1 MQTEAVFEN
10 ISERIKQELWK
21 AQKAIHIAIA
31 WFTNKELFDIL
42 KIKAQNNCKVF
53 IIINDDEINN
63 NSSIPYDSLNIKNIK
78 IYKTGLNENEL
89 MHNKFCIIDNTTIIT
104 GSYNWSYKA
113 QSNFENIIITYNDN
127 ILANQFLDEFNK
139 IVKIINPQEALKD
152 DIFPLHIVVKRLEI
166 IKNYILLEDLNSVVA
181 ESLKLG
187 QYDFNEDI
195 SEIISLVKSDNFNLA
210 IPIIDNFIRQNQQIE
225 LWIDKE
231 LAILK
236 TEVRKLE
243 NQINAFDNEKTELE
257 KIISE
262 FQHRHTLELGDII
275 LKILKLRKVKFKTSK
290 EKFDEAE
297 QDEKQYREQF
307 DLESSKKVRDLT
319 DQEKSELKSKFR
331 KATVL
336 CHPDKV
342 VNELKE
348 TAQKI
353 FVELKSAYDQN
364 DLSKVSEILTELEK
378 GNFFRTTSETITEK
392 DLLQVEIT
400 RLKRQIKIIENEIV
414 SIKLS
419 DTYRKVIEI
428 SDWDS
433 YFEETRQKLNKE
445 LEYLERQ
452 LIVNE
457 YNNKKTAGNSGFA

>member
-1 MQTEAVFEN
+1 MMQTEAVFEN

-21 AQKAIHIAIA
+21 AQKAIHIAVA

-63 NSSIPYDSLNIKNIK
+63 NSSITYDSLNIKNIK
-78 IYKTGLNENEL
+78 IFKSGFAKNEL

-139 IVKIINPQEALKD
+139 IVKIINPKEALKVD
-152 DIFPLHIVVKRLEI
+152 VFPLHIVVKRLEI
-166 IKNYILLEDLNSVVA
+166 IKNYILLDDNSSLVA
-181 ESLKLG
+181 ESLKLS
-187 QYDFNEDI
+187 QYEFNDDI
-195 SEIISLVKSDNFNLA
+195 SEIITLVNSDDFNLA
-210 IPIIDNFIRQNQQIE
+210 IPIIDNFIRQNQQVE

-257 KIISE
+257 KIILE

-275 LKILKLRKVKFKTSK
+275 LKILKLRKLKFKNSK
-290 EKFDEAE
+290 DKFDEAE

-307 DLESSKKVRDLT
+307 DLENSKKFRELS

-364 DLSKVSEILTELEK
+364 DLIKVSEILKELEK
-378 GNFFRTTSETITEK
+378 GNLFRTTSETITEK

-400 RLKRQIKIIENEIV
+400 RLKSQIKIIENEII

-428 SDWDS
+428 SDWDH
-433 YFEETRQKLNKE
+433 YFEETRHKLNNE
-445 LEYLERQ
+445 LDYLQKQ
-452 LIVNE
+452 LTDEAINIK
-457 YNNKKTAGNSGFA
+457 NGW

>member
-1 MQTEAVFEN
+1 MQTEAVFDN

-21 AQKAIHIAIA
+21 AQKAIHIAVA

-53 IIINDDEINN
+53 IIINDDEINK
-63 NSSIPYDSLNIKNIK
+63 NSSIPYDSLNIRNIK
-78 IYKTGLNENEL
+78 IFKSGFAENEL

-113 QSNFENIIITYNDN
+113 QSNFENIVITQNDN

-139 IVKIINPQEALKD
+139 IVKIINPQEILKD
-152 DIFPLHIVVKRLEI
+152 DVFPLHIVVKRLEI
-166 IKNYILLEDLNSVVA
+166 IKNYILLEDLNSLVT

-210 IPIIDNFIRQNQQIE
+210 IPIIDNFIKQNQQIE

-275 LKILKLRKVKFKTSK
+275 LKILKLRKLKFKTSK
-290 EKFDEAE
+290 EKFGEAE

-307 DLESSKKVRDLT
+307 DLESSKKIRELS
-319 DQEKSELKSKFR
+319 DQEKTELKSKFR

-353 FVELKSAYDQN
+353 FIELKTAYDQN
-364 DLSKVSEILTELEK
+364 DLSKVSEIFTELEK
-378 GNFFRTTSETITEK
+378 GNLFRTTSETITEK
-392 DLLQVEIT
+392 DILQVEIA
-400 RLKRQIKIIENEIV
+400 RLNRQVKIIESEIV
-414 SIKLS
+414 SIKS
-419 DTYRKVIEI
+419 SETYRKVIEI
-428 SDWDS
+428 TEWDS
-433 YFEETRQKLNKE
+433 YFEETRQKLNNE
-445 LEYLERQ
+445 LDYLKKQ
-452 LIVNE
+452 LIENE
-457 YNNKKTAGNSGFA
+457 

>member
-1 MQTEAVFEN
+1 MIQAEAVFEN
-10 ISERIKQELWK
+10 ISDRIKQELWK
-21 AQKAIHIAIA
+21 AQKAIHIAVA

-63 NSSIPYDSLNIKNIK
+63 NSSIGYDNLNIKNIK

-89 MHNKFCIIDNTTIIT
+89 MHNKFCVIDNTTIIT

-113 QSNFENIIITYNDN
+113 KSNFENIIITYNDN

-139 IVKIINPQEALKD
+139 IVKIINPKEALND
-152 DIFPLHIVVKRLEI
+152 DIFPLHIIVKRLEI
-166 IKNYILLEDLNSVVA
+166 VKNYILLVDLSSL
-181 ESLKLG
+181 ETEILKLS
-187 QYDFNEDI
+187 QYDFNDDI
-195 SEIISLVKSDNFNLA
+195 SEIITLVKSDDFNLA
-210 IPIIDNFIRQNQQIE
+210 IPIIDNFIRQNQQVE

-275 LKILKLRKVKFKTSK
+275 LKILKLRKLKFQTSK
-290 EKFDEAE
+290 EKFVEAE
-297 QDEKQYREQF
+297 QDERQYREQF
-307 DLESSKKVRDLT
+307 DLENSKKVRDLT

-364 DLSKVSEILTELEK
+364 DLSKVSEILKELEK

-400 RLKRQIKIIENEIV
+400 RLKRQIKIIENEII

-419 DTYRKVIEI
+419 DTYKKVIEI
-428 SDWDS
+428 SNWDN

-445 LEYLERQ
+445 LEYLENQ
-452 LIVNE
+452 LIE
-457 YNNKKTAGNSGFA
+457 YE

>member
-21 AQKAIHIAIA
+21 AQKAIHIAVA

-63 NSSIPYDSLNIKNIK
+63 NSSITYDSLNIKNIK
-78 IYKTGLNENEL
+78 IFKSGFAKNEL

-139 IVKIINPQEALKD
+139 IVKIINPKEALKVD
-152 DIFPLHIVVKRLEI
+152 VFPLHIVVKRLEI
-166 IKNYILLEDLNSVVA
+166 IKNYILLDDNSSLVA
-181 ESLKLG
+181 ESLKLS
-187 QYDFNEDI
+187 QYEFNDDI
-195 SEIISLVKSDNFNLA
+195 SEIITLVNSDDFNLA
-210 IPIIDNFIRQNQQIE
+210 IPIIDNFIRQNQQVE

-257 KIISE
+257 KIILE

-275 LKILKLRKVKFKTSK
+275 LKILKLRKLKFKNSK
-290 EKFDEAE
+290 DKFDEAE

-307 DLESSKKVRDLT
+307 DLENSKKFRELS

-364 DLSKVSEILTELEK
+364 DLIKVSEILKELEK
-378 GNFFRTTSETITEK
+378 GNLFRTTSETITEK

-400 RLKRQIKIIENEIV
+400 RLKSQIKIIENEII

-428 SDWDS
+428 SDWDH
-433 YFEETRQKLNKE
+433 YFEETRHKLNNE
-445 LEYLERQ
+445 LDYLQKQ
-452 LIVNE
+452 LTDEAINIK
-457 YNNKKTAGNSGFA
+457 NGW

>member
-1 MQTEAVFEN
+1 MKTEAVFEN

-21 AQKAIHIAIA
+21 AKKTIHIAVA

-42 KIKAQNNCKVF
+42 KIKAQNNCNVF

-63 NSSIPYDSLNIKNIK
+63 KSTIPFDTLKLENLK
-78 IYKTGLNENEL
+78 IFKTGLMDNEL
-89 MHNKFCIIDNTTIIT
+89 MHNKFCIIDHSTAIT
-104 GSYNWSYKA
+104 GSYNWSYRA
-113 QSNFENIIITYNDN
+113 QTNFENIVITYNDN
-127 ILANQFLDEFNK
+127 ILANQFLEEFNR
-139 IVKIINPQEALKD
+139 IVKIINPNEILNQEL
-152 DIFPLHIVVKRLEI
+152 FPLHIVVKRLEI
-166 IKNYILLEDLNSVVA
+166 IKNYILLEETSSLIT
-181 ESLKLG
+181 ESEKISK
-187 QYDFNEDI
+187 YDFHTEI
-195 SEIISLVKSDNFNLA
+195 SEIIGLIKSDEYFLA
-210 IPIIDNFIRQNQQIE
+210 IPIIDNFIRQNQQVE
-225 LWIDKE
+225 LWVDKE
-231 LAILK
+231 LSMLR

-275 LKILKLRKVKFKTSK
+275 LQILKLRKLKFKSSK

-297 QDEKQYREQF
+297 QDERQYREQF
-307 DLESSKKVRDLT
+307 DIENSKKVRELT
-319 DQEKSELKSKFR
+319 NQEKTELKLKFR

-348 TAQKI
+348 MAQKI
-353 FVELKSAYDQN
+353 FVDLKAAYDQN

-378 GNFFRTTSETITEK
+378 GNFFRTTSEIITEK
-392 DLLQVEIT
+392 ELLQVEIA
-400 RLKRQIKIIENEIV
+400 RLKRQIKIIVNEIV
-414 SIKLS
+414 SIKLNE
-419 DTYRKVIEI
+419 TYRKVIKI

-445 LEYLERQ
+445 LDFLEKQ
-452 LIVNE
+452 LSENV
-457 YNNKKTAGNSGFA
+457 

>member
-21 AQKAIHIAIA
+21 TQKVIHIAVA

-63 NSSIPYDSLNIKNIK
+63 NSSIGYDNLNIKNIK

-89 MHNKFCIIDNTTIIT
+89 MHNKFCVIDNTTIIT

-113 QSNFENIIITYNDN
+113 KSNFENIIITYNDN

-139 IVKIINPQEALKD
+139 IVKIINPKEALND
-152 DIFPLHIVVKRLEI
+152 DIFPLHIIVKRLEI
-166 IKNYILLEDLNSVVA
+166 VKNYILLVDLSSL
-181 ESLKLG
+181 ETEILKLR
-187 QYDFNEDI
+187 QYDFNDDI
-195 SEIISLVKSDNFNLA
+195 SEIITLVKSDDFNLA
-210 IPIIDNFIRQNQQIE
+210 IPIIDNFIRQNQQVE

-275 LKILKLRKVKFKTSK
+275 LKILKLRKLKFQTSK
-290 EKFDEAE
+290 EKFVEAE
-297 QDEKQYREQF
+297 QDERQYREQF
-307 DLESSKKVRDLT
+307 DLENSKKVRDLT

-342 VNELKE
+342 VNEMKE

-364 DLSKVSEILTELEK
+364 DLSKVSEILKELEK

-400 RLKRQIKIIENEIV
+400 RLKRQIKIIENEII

-419 DTYRKVIEI
+419 DTYKKVIEI
-428 SDWDS
+428 SNWDN

-445 LEYLERQ
+445 LEYLENQ
-452 LIVNE
+452 LIE
-457 YNNKKTAGNSGFA
+457 YE

>member
-1 MQTEAVFEN
+1 MQTEAIFEN

-21 AQKAIHIAIA
+21 AEKVIHIAVA

-42 KIKAQNNCKVF
+42 KIKAQNSCKVF

-63 NSSIPYDSLNIKNIK
+63 NSSIPYDSLNINNIK

-139 IVKIINPQEALKD
+139 IVKIINPKEALND
-152 DIFPLHIVVKRLEI
+152 DVFPLHIVVKRLEI
-166 IKNYILLEDLNSVVA
+166 IKNYILLEDLNSLVT

-195 SEIISLVKSDNFNLA
+195 SEVISLVKSNNFNQA
-210 IPIIDNFIRQNQQIE
+210 IPIIDNFIRQNQQVE

-275 LKILKLRKVKFKTSK
+275 LKILKLRKLKFKTSK

-331 KATVL
+331 KATLL

-353 FVELKSAYDQN
+353 FVELKLAYDQN

-378 GNFFRTTSETITEK
+378 SNFFKITSETITEK
-392 DLLQVEIT
+392 DLLIVEIE

-414 SIKLS
+414 SIKS
-419 DTYRKVIEI
+419 SETYRKVIEI
-428 SDWDS
+428 TDWDN
-433 YFEETRQKLNKE
+433 YFEGTRQKLNNELDYLQKQLKE
-445 LEYLERQ
+445 
-452 LIVNE
+452 NE
-457 YNNKKTAGNSGFA
+457 EINNKNGW

>member
-21 AQKAIHIAIA
+21 TQKVIHIAVA

-63 NSSIPYDSLNIKNIK
+63 NSSIGYDNLNIKNIK

-89 MHNKFCIIDNTTIIT
+89 MHNKFCVIDNTTIIT

-113 QSNFENIIITYNDN
+113 KSNFENIIITYNDN

-139 IVKIINPQEALKD
+139 IVKIINPKEALND
-152 DIFPLHIVVKRLEI
+152 DIFPLHIIVKRLEI
-166 IKNYILLEDLNSVVA
+166 VKNYILLVDLSSL
-181 ESLKLG
+181 ETEILKLR
-187 QYDFNEDI
+187 QYDFNDDI
-195 SEIISLVKSDNFNLA
+195 SEIITLVKSDDFNLA
-210 IPIIDNFIRQNQQIE
+210 IPIIDNFIRQNQQVE

-275 LKILKLRKVKFKTSK
+275 LKILKLRKLKFQTSK
-290 EKFDEAE
+290 EKFVEAE
-297 QDEKQYREQF
+297 QDERQYREQF
-307 DLESSKKVRDLT
+307 DLENSKKVRDLT

-364 DLSKVSEILTELEK
+364 DLSKVSEILKELEK

-400 RLKRQIKIIENEIV
+400 RLKRQIKIIENEII

-419 DTYRKVIEI
+419 DTYKKVIEI
-428 SDWDS
+428 SNWDN

-445 LEYLERQ
+445 LEYLENQ
-452 LIVNE
+452 LIE
-457 YNNKKTAGNSGFA
+457 YE

>member
-10 ISERIKQELWK
+10 ISDRIKMELWK
-21 AQKAIHIAIA
+21 AQKAIHIAVA
-31 WFTNKELFDIL
+31 WFTNKELFNIL

-53 IIINDDEINN
+53 IVINDDQIN
-63 NSSIPYDSLNIKNIK
+63 NSSTIPYDSINIKNINIFK
-78 IYKTGLNENEL
+78 SGIAENEL
-89 MHNKFCIIDNTTIIT
+89 MHNKFCIIDYTTIIT

-139 IVKIINPQEALKD
+139 IVKIINPKEALKD
-152 DIFPLHIVVKRLEI
+152 DVFPLHIVVKRLEI
-166 IKNYILLEDLNSVVA
+166 IKNYILLEDVNSLIA

-195 SEIISLVKSDNFNLA
+195 SEIISLVKSNDFNLA
-210 IPIIDNFIRQNQQIE
+210 ISIIDNFIRQNQQVE

-243 NQINAFDNEKTELE
+243 NKINAFDNEKTELE

-275 LKILKLRKVKFKTSK
+275 LKILNLRKLKFQTSK
-290 EKFDEAE
+290 EKFEEAE

-319 DQEKSELKSKFR
+319 DHEKSELKSKFR

-348 TAQKI
+348 IAQKI
-353 FVELKSAYDQN
+353 FVELKSAYDHN
-364 DLSKVSEILTELEK
+364 DLSKVSEILSELEK
-378 GNFFRTTSETITEK
+378 GNFFRTTSETVSEK
-392 DLLQVEIT
+392 EILQVEIS

-428 SDWDS
+428 SDWNN
-433 YFEETRQKLNKE
+433 YFEETRQKLNNE
-445 LEYLERQ
+445 LDYLQKQ
-452 LIVNE
+452 LTENE
-457 YNNKKTAGNSGFA
+457 EINNINGW

>member
-1 MQTEAVFEN
+1 MKTEAVFEN

-21 AQKAIHIAIA
+21 ARKTIHIAVA

-42 KIKAQNNCKVF
+42 KIKAQNNCNVF
-53 IIINDDEINN
+53 IIINNDEINN
-63 NSSIPYDSLNIKNIK
+63 NSTIPFDTLKLKNLK
-78 IYKTGLNENEL
+78 IFKTGLVDNEL
-89 MHNKFCIIDNTTIIT
+89 MHNKFCIIDHSITIT
-104 GSYNWSYKA
+104 GSYNWSYRA
-113 QSNFENIIITYNDN
+113 QTNFENIVITYNDN
-127 ILANQFLDEFNK
+127 ILSNQFLEEFNR
-139 IVKIINPQEALKD
+139 IVKIINPNEILNQEL
-152 DIFPLHIVVKRLEI
+152 FPLHIVVKRLEI
-166 IKNYILLEDLNSVVA
+166 IKNYILLEETSSLIA
-181 ESLKLG
+181 ESEKISK
-187 QYDFNEDI
+187 YDFNTEI
-195 SEIISLVKSDNFNLA
+195 SEIIGLIKSDEYFLA
-210 IPIIDNFIRQNQQIE
+210 IPIIDNFIRQNQQVE
-225 LWIDKE
+225 LWVDKE
-231 LAILK
+231 LSMLK

-275 LKILKLRKVKFKTSK
+275 LQILKHRKLKFKSSK

-297 QDEKQYREQF
+297 QDERQYREQF
-307 DLESSKKVRDLT
+307 DIENSKKVRELT
-319 DQEKSELKSKFR
+319 NQEKTELKLKFR

-353 FVELKSAYDQN
+353 FVDLKAAYDQN

-378 GNFFRTTSETITEK
+378 GNSFRTTSEIITEK
-392 DLLQVEIT
+392 ELLQVEIA
-400 RLKRQIKIIENEIV
+400 RLKRQIKIIVNEIV

-419 DTYRKVIEI
+419 ETYRKVIEI

-445 LEYLERQ
+445 LDFLEKQ
-452 LIVNE
+452 LSENV
-457 YNNKKTAGNSGFA
+457 

>member
-21 AQKAIHIAIA
+21 AQKVIQIAVA

-42 KIKAQNNCKVF
+42 KIKAKNNCKVF

-63 NSSIPYDSLNIKNIK
+63 NSSIHYDNLNIKNIK
-78 IYKTGLNENEL
+78 IYKTKLNKNEL
-89 MHNKFCIIDNTTIIT
+89 MHNKFCVIDNTTIIT

-127 ILANQFLDEFNK
+127 ILASQFLDEFNK
-139 IVKIINPQEALKD
+139 IVKIINPKESLND

-166 IKNYILLEDLNSVVA
+166 VKNYILLEDIISL
-181 ESLKLG
+181 ETEILKLR
-187 QYDFNEDI
+187 QYDFNDNI
-195 SEIISLVKSDNFNLA
+195 SEIITLVKSDNFNFA
-210 IPIIDNFIRQNQQIE
+210 IPIIDNFIRQNQQVE

-262 FQHRHTLELGDII
+262 FHRRHTLELGDLI
-275 LKILKLRKVKFKTSK
+275 LKILKLRKLKYKFSND
-290 EKFDEAE
+290 KFAEAE
-297 QDEKQYREQF
+297 QDERQYQKQF
-307 DLESSKKVRDLT
+307 DLEISKKVRELT
-319 DQEKSELKSKFR
+319 DQEKAELKLKFR

-342 VNELKE
+342 ANELKE

-353 FVELKSAYDQN
+353 FVELKTAYDQN

-378 GNFFRTTSETITEK
+378 GNFFKTASETITVK
-392 DLLQVEIT
+392 DLLQAEIV

-414 SIKLS
+414 SIKS
-419 DTYRKVIEI
+419 SETYRKVIEL

-445 LEYLERQ
+445 LDYLQ
-452 LIVNE
+452 IKLSDNE
-457 YNNKKTAGNSGFA
+457 QI

>member
-1 MQTEAVFEN
+1 MIQAEAVFEN
-10 ISERIKQELWK
+10 ISDRIKQELWK
-21 AQKAIHIAIA
+21 AQKAIHIAVA

-63 NSSIPYDSLNIKNIK
+63 NSSIGYDNLNIKNIK

-89 MHNKFCIIDNTTIIT
+89 MHNKFCVIDNTTIIT

-113 QSNFENIIITYNDN
+113 KSNFENIIITYNDN

-139 IVKIINPQEALKD
+139 IVKIINPKEALND
-152 DIFPLHIVVKRLEI
+152 DIFPLHIIVKRLEI
-166 IKNYILLEDLNSVVA
+166 VKNYILLVDLSSL
-181 ESLKLG
+181 ETEILKLR
-187 QYDFNEDI
+187 QYDFNDDI
-195 SEIISLVKSDNFNLA
+195 SEIITLVKSDDFNLA
-210 IPIIDNFIRQNQQIE
+210 IPIIDNFIRQNQQVE

-275 LKILKLRKVKFKTSK
+275 LKILKLRKLKFQTSK
-290 EKFDEAE
+290 EKFVEAE
-297 QDEKQYREQF
+297 QDERQYREQF
-307 DLESSKKVRDLT
+307 DLENSKKVRDLT

-364 DLSKVSEILTELEK
+364 DLSKVSEILKELEK

-400 RLKRQIKIIENEIV
+400 RLKRQIKIIENEII

-419 DTYRKVIEI
+419 DTYKKVIEI
-428 SDWDS
+428 SNWDN

-445 LEYLERQ
+445 LEYLENQ
-452 LIVNE
+452 LIE
-457 YNNKKTAGNSGFA
+457 YE

>member
-1 MQTEAVFEN
+1 MED
-10 ISERIKQELWK
+10 IS
-21 AQKAIHIAIA
+21 
-31 WFTNKELFDIL
+31 
-42 KIKAQNNCKVF
+42 
-53 IIINDDEINN
+53 
-63 NSSIPYDSLNIKNIK
+63 SLE
-78 IYKTGLNENEL
+78 T
-89 MHNKFCIIDNTTIIT
+89 
-104 GSYNWSYKA
+104 
-113 QSNFENIIITYNDN
+113 
-127 ILANQFLDEFNK
+127 
-139 IVKIINPQEALKD
+139 
-152 DIFPLHIVVKRLEI
+152 
-166 IKNYILLEDLNSVVA
+166 
-181 ESLKLG
+181 ESLKLR
-187 QYDFNEDI
+187 QYDFNDDI
-195 SEIISLVKSDNFNLA
+195 SEIITLVKSDNFNLA
-210 IPIIDNFIRQNQQIE
+210 IPIIDNFIRQNQQVE

-275 LKILKLRKVKFKTSK
+275 LKILELRKLKFKTSK
-290 EKFDEAE
+290 EKFEDAE

-307 DLESSKKVRDLT
+307 DIESSKKIRELS

-353 FVELKSAYDQN
+353 FVELKTAYDQN
-364 DLSKVSEILTELEK
+364 DLSKVSEILIELEK

-392 DLLQVEIT
+392 NLLQVEIA
-400 RLKRQIKIIENEIV
+400 RLKRQIRIIENEIV
-414 SIKLS
+414 SIKSS

-428 SDWDS
+428 TDWDT

-445 LEYLERQ
+445 LEYLESE
-452 LIVNE
+452 LLKMKS
-457 YNNKKTAGNSGFA
+457 YL